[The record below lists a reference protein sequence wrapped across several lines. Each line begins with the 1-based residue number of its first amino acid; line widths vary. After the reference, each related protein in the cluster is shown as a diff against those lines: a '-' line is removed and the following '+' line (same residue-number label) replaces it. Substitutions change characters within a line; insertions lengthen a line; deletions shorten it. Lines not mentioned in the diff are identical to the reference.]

1 METLNNRVS
10 VAIPTYNSSQ
20 YIWKCIKPLLSS
32 KFIDQIII
40 SDDCSNDEEYL
51 KLTNIINK
59 IKKNTPMEIILTRNR
74 SNLGAFRN
82 KYKCIEMCRNELVYQ
97 LDSDNI
103 PRNNIDSIIDEIL
116 SSGSKDHL
124 FLPSKIYQFRN
135 NHINAKYLSLFDKK
149 YVVRF
154 SKNGKLI
161 DLLIEKDFYKKNTK
175 YTLDKNLSWV
185 LNIGNFF
192 TYKSTFKKFTHKAF
206 ENLAMPLAMD
216 AVAISYFYLS
226 NQGKLNI
233 VKNFY
238 HFHRKREDSVSF
250 TSGEKSDISLDFFK
264 KQYLK
269 D

>member
-1 METLNNRVS
+1 MENSNNRVS

-20 YIWKCIKPLLSS
+20 YIRECIKPLLSS

-40 SDDCSNDEEYL
+40 SDDFSKEEEYF
-51 KLTNIINK
+51 KLTNTINK
-59 IKKNTPMEIILTRNR
+59 IKKNTSKEIILSRNS

-103 PRNNIDSIIDEIL
+103 PRNNIDSIIAKIL

-135 NHINAKYLSLFDKK
+135 NHRNSKYLSLFNKK
-149 YVVRF
+149 YIVRF
-154 SKNGKLI
+154 SKKEMLI
-161 DLLIEKDFYKKNTK
+161 DLEIVKDFYKKNTK
-175 YTLDKNLSWV
+175 YTLDKNLGWV

-192 TYKSTFKKFTHKAF
+192 TFKSTYKKFTHKAV
-206 ENLAMPLAMD
+206 ENSAMPLAMD
-216 AVAISYFYLS
+216 AVAISYFYLA
-226 NQGKLNI
+226 NQGKLNLL
-233 VKNFY
+233 KNFY

-250 TSGEKSDISLDFFK
+250 TSGEKSDISSKFFRNK
-264 KQYLK
+264 YLK

>member
-1 METLNNRVS
+1 MEISNNRVS

-20 YIWKCIKPLLSS
+20 YIQECIKPLLSS

-40 SDDCSNDEEYL
+40 SDDYSTEEEYY
-51 KLTNIINK
+51 KLTNTINK
-59 IKKNTPMEIILTRNR
+59 IKKNTSKEIILSRNK

-82 KYKCIEMCRNELVYQ
+82 KFKCIEMCRNELVYQ
-97 LDSDNI
+97 LDSDNV
-103 PRNNIDSIIDEIL
+103 PRNNIDLIIAEIL

-135 NHINAKYLSLFDKK
+135 NHRNAKHLSLFDKK
-149 YVVRF
+149 YIVRF
-154 SKNGKLI
+154 SKNDKLI
-161 DLLIEKDFYKKNTK
+161 DLEIVKDYYKKNTK

-192 TYKSTFKKFTHKAF
+192 TFKTTYNKFTHKAV
-206 ENLAMPLAMD
+206 ENSAMPLAMD
-216 AVAISYFYLS
+216 AIAISYLYLA
-226 NQGKLNI
+226 NQGKLNLL
-233 VKNFY
+233 KNFY

-250 TSGEKSDISLDFFK
+250 TSGEKSDISLEFFK